1 VSKRVD
7 TVSLIAGLA
16 LVATGTLLLLDQEDV
31 IDLSLGIAGAVVA
44 AVIGVILIASG
55 LVEAGNGD

>member
-1 VSKRVD
+1 MRKGVD
-7 TVSLIAGLA
+7 SVSLIAGLA
-16 LVATGTLLLLDQEDV
+16 IIATGALLLLDQEDV

-55 LVEAGNGD
+55 LAEGGNGD

>member
-1 VSKRVD
+1 MSRRVD
-7 TVSLIAGLA
+7 SVSLIAG
-16 LVATGTLLLLDQEDV
+16 VAIIAVGGLLLLDQEDV

>member
-1 VSKRVD
+1 MSRRVD
-7 TVSLIAGLA
+7 SVSLIAGLA
-16 LVATGTLLLLDQEDV
+16 LIATGALLLLDQEDV

-55 LVEAGNGD
+55 LAEGGNGD